1 METAASN
8 GVEMSLTRIVF
19 VYIND
24 VAAGIYREYREY
36 RLSYGTTNMKIVN
49 AEMWSAPE
57 MHLRLELLYGNKCR
71 CGIFGGTAHVG

>member
-8 GVEMSLTRIVF
+8 GVKMSLTRIVF
-19 VYIND
+19 VYIKD
-24 VAAGIYREYREY
+24 VATGVYKESKIPPHE
-36 RLSYGTTNMKIVN
+36 SGTTNTKIVD
-49 AEMWSAPE
+49 ATMWSVPE